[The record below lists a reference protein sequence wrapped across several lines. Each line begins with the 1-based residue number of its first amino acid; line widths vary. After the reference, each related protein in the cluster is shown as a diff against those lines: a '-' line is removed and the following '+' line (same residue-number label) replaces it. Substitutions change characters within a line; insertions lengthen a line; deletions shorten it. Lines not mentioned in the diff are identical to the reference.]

1 MNFISTDLLEL
12 EAALVGRAG
21 FFGSGRKERTRPA
34 AAVPNI
40 AANLC
45 PHAADVQITPV
56 VLQSEMFGDVFDF
69 LVETLLV
76 AWVERKIAKILGVP
90 GDVGEVVE
98 RVDVVDHLVLNF
110 CDPLKKRPPKAEK

>member
-1 MNFISTDLLEL
+1 
-12 EAALVGRAG
+12 
-21 FFGSGRKERTRPA
+21 
-34 AAVPNI
+34 
-40 AANLC
+40 
-45 PHAADVQITPV
+45 
-56 VLQSEMFGDVFDF
+56 LQSEVFGDVFDF